1 MVDLATDIN
10 VIRVY
15 LGEEGQEW
23 YGWMM
28 LGMVLASLFIQL
40 LVVVL
45 QNGAR
50 GGAWKL
56 LKEVLIVLSGLKPG
70 VDAMRVVADVEM
82 DEHQM
87 VDAKMELVLAK
98 AGEMFAESIPGESS
112 LGAACEGIHGR
123 GGDRAKR
130 PSEAREWGG

>member
-1 MVDLATDIN
+1 M
-10 VIRVY
+10 
-15 LGEEGQEW
+15 G
-23 YGWMM
+23 
-28 LGMVLASLFIQL
+28 
-40 LVVVL
+40 
-45 QNGAR
+45 GAR

-98 AGEMFAESIPGESS
+98 VSKIRNWLE
-112 LGAACEGIHGR
+112 
-123 GGDRAKR
+123 
-130 PSEAREWGG
+130 